1 MKEEGRSLLVVDAGN
16 MLFRKPPTSP
26 VRRKEALLKIDVL
39 LRAYEEMGYSA
50 VNIGEKDLILGLGF
64 LGEVAKRAKFPF
76 ISTNL
81 IDKKSRK
88 TVFRPFITE
97 EISGIRIGIIGLMN
111 DWFNEVLKEKEP
123 YLEILDPLAAV
134 KPYVEEL
141 RKSSDLVIVL
151 SQLGER
157 GDRELALKV
166 PGIDII
172 FGGKRSKKVRYS
184 RIRETLMY
192 RLEPRGGYLG
202 KLDLFLARKGK
213 PLNLTDYEQ
222 RERIVKRMETIQ
234 KRWVKIE
241 REMERDTGKSP
252 SKREVRLKELA
263 ILERRVMKLQLRLV
277 DFDQRNLY
285 KNEVIPIQ
293 LAISD
298 DPVIGEMI
306 EGYGIELAKLYGI
319 NQTGE
324 GTPEKPLSDAQIL
337 ASIPES
343 SSYQGAISCKKCH
356 GRNFDAWSATG
367 HAKATRTISEAFKQR
382 PPLEDCLICH
392 TTGYGD
398 IKEYRFVEEV
408 PPYLRGVQCEACHGS
423 GKEHP
428 GFGAKFRRVTLGICR
443 NCHTKDQSPAFHY
456 KSYLLRIGCTIA
468 K

>member
-1 MKEEGRSLLVVDAGN
+1 MKGEGENLLMVDAGN
-16 MLFRKPPTSP
+16 MLFRKPPTSQA
-26 VRRKEALLKIDVL
+26 RRKEALLKIDVL

-50 VNIGEKDLILGLGF
+50 VNIGEKDLTLGIGF
-64 LGEVAKRAKFPF
+64 LGEVAKRAEFPF
-76 ISTNL
+76 ISANL

-88 TVFRPFITE
+88 TVFRPFVTE
-97 EISGIRIGIIGLMN
+97 EVAEIKIGIIGLMSR
-111 DWFNEVLKEKEP
+111 WVNEILKEKEP
-123 YLEILDPLAAV
+123 YLEVLDPLEAV
-134 KPYVEEL
+134 KPYVTDL
-141 RKSSDLVIVL
+141 RKSCDLVIVL

-172 FGGKRSKKVRYS
+172 FGGKRGKRVRYS
-184 RIRETLMY
+184 RIRETIMY

-213 PLNLTDYEQ
+213 PLHLTDYEQ
-222 RERIVKRMETIQ
+222 RERIAKKVESIR
-234 KRWVKIE
+234 KRWMKIE
-241 REMERDTGKSP
+241 SEIELEVESPP
-252 SKREVRLKELA
+252 SKRDVRMKQLTILGKRMAELQQQVA
-263 ILERRVMKLQLRLV
+263 

-285 KNEVIPIQ
+285 KNEVIPIK
-293 LAISD
+293 LAIPD

-324 GTPEKPLSDAQIL
+324 RTPEKPLSDAQIL
-337 ASIPES
+337 ASIPRG
-343 SSYQGAISCKKCH
+343 SSYQGVISCKKCH
-356 GRNFDAWSATG
+356 RRNFDAWVATKHG
-367 HAKATRTISEAFKQR
+367 KASRTISEAFKQR

-408 PPYLRGVQCEACHGS
+408 PLYLRGVQCEACHGP
-423 GKEHP
+423 GKGHP
-428 GFGAKFRRVTLGICR
+428 GFGSKFRRVTLGICR

-456 KSYLLRIGCTIA
+456 KSYLLRIGCTIG